1 VGGRTLSARIF
12 PYPSKTYRQSKW
24 WAVLEQSSQL
34 QGPAFISTLARLLPP
49 PGFFSQQSPV
59 IPYRLHLRPLMMF
72 TERKPLWG
80 FLGIQ
85 PRRVV
90 SATQW
95 KLHHFSKCSRISF
108 AYCGDVVHRRGPTTM
123 GTMVMPILSLALAF
137 TYTQRQVKGLGRR
150 C

>member
-1 VGGRTLSARIF
+1 MVGCLRAELSIARSSVYF
-12 PYPSKTYRQSKW
+12 HPCTPSAPSG
-24 WAVLEQSSQL
+24 L
-34 QGPAFISTLARLLPP
+34 
-49 PGFFSQQSPV
+49 FSQQSPV

-72 TERKPLWG
+72 AERKPLWG

-123 GTMVMPILSLALAF
+123 GTMVMPILPLALVFA
-137 TYTQRQVKGLGRR
+137 YT
-150 C
+150 